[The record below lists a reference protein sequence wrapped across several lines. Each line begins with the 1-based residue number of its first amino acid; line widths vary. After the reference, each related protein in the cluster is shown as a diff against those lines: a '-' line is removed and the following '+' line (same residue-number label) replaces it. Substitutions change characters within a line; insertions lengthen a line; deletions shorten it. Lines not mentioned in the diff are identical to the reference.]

1 MGPMPPKVQPEKSPP
16 NAPATNGQMAFA
28 TALAISS
35 QSISSFMSFPF
46 LVVVVVVCGVPSCEA
61 CRNSTALFCVAFCVL
76 VRMWAVPTQ
85 RYSQYGKCCW
95 FSRSHRSTIIRLPS
109 GAPASHSSSFRDG
122 ASRFGVGTAHPC
134 TRRVG
139 GTSSHSRSARAV
151 SFGVRLR
158 IHSQLCGL
166 WSRAEYRP
174 SPYPRTSAASA
185 QSRRPQRLRP
195 RG

>member
-1 MGPMPPKVQPEKSPP
+1 MGPIPPKVQPEKSPP

-28 TALAISS
+28 TALIISS
-35 QSISSFMSFPF
+35 QSISSFMRCSF
-46 LVVVVVVCGVPSCEA
+46 LGGCCGVSYA
-61 CRNSTALFCVAFCVL
+61 VL
-76 VRMWAVPTQ
+76 VRLWAVPTQ

-139 GTSSHSRSARAV
+139 GTSSHPRSARPLAAP
-151 SFGVRLR
+151 SGFASLR
-158 IHSQLCGL
+158 QPDRFATG
-166 WSRAEYRP
+166 AFQPFRP
-174 SPYPRTSAASA
+174 A
-185 QSRRPQRLRP
+185 
-195 RG
+195 